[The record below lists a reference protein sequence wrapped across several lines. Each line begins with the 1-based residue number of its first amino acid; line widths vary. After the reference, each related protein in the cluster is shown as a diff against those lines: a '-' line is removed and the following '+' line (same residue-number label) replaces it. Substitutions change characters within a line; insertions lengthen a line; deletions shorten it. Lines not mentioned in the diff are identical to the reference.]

1 MWRQDSLGCPVAFLL
16 RVGRAYCE
24 WRGFSDCL
32 ESAGEV
38 WRLQL
43 ALHMHVRWVS
53 IRISCFVCMR
63 NDSEPVYRPAGA
75 LGFCKTPAH
84 IGCEIR
90 DWSARAC
97 NCAAICESRDEACAS
112 TPCASRINSPY
123 SAPKP
128 RIPSAHKYKSGL
140 ARHPFSKRGT
150 MTGSRQRAGISGRVV
165 SDAARHEQAP
175 GPQVGGRLRAFAHA
189 HSNYLGAPAG
199 LHRQPF
205 GERRLLRAWGNVCLR
220 KPYFVVQRPL

>member
-84 IGCEIR
+84 MGCEIR

-97 NCAAICESRDEACAS
+97 IWAAICESRDEACAS

-175 GPQVGGRLRAFAHA
+175 GPQVGGRLRAFAHS